1 MLQYF
6 FIKFDCLAC
15 QGIECLISLEQS
27 GLLVIQRQP
36 MAEKEKS
43 ITYKASG
50 VDVDAGNVFVK
61 KLPSIVNSTFD
72 KNVING
78 IGDFAALYSLE
89 NEQLS
94 NPTLVSACD
103 GVGTKI
109 KLAIDMKNYSGIGQ
123 DLVAMNIND
132 LICIGAKPLFF
143 LDYLSMSKLNIKE
156 HSKLIASIAVACKK
170 AKVSLIGGETAEM
183 PGIYSKNDFDLA
195 GFAVG
200 IVDRLKKLPK
210 KIEPGDLIYGL
221 PSSGPHSNGFT
232 LIRKLLEKETE
243 QNLVKLKTSLIT
255 PTRLYS
261 DFARDPLILN
271 MCSGF
276 AHITGGGIL
285 DNLPR
290 IFKRGIT
297 AKIRLDSWQIP
308 SSLKWAIKSARLST
322 TEALQT
328 FNCGI
333 GFIAIVP
340 INRRK
345 EFEIQSKRINERVI
359 KIGEVING
367 NQLEFE
373 GGLNIE

>member
-1 MLQYF
+1 MG
-6 FIKFDCLAC
+6 K
-15 QGIECLISLEQS
+15 
-27 GLLVIQRQP
+27 
-36 MAEKEKS
+36 KEKS
-43 ITYKASG
+43 ITYKDTG
-50 VDVDAGNVFVK
+50 VDIHSGNEFVK

-94 NPTLVSACD
+94 NPLLVSACD

-109 KLAIDMKNYSGIGQ
+109 KLAIDTKNYSGIGQ

-132 LICIGAKPLFF
+132 LICTGAKPLFF
-143 LDYLSMSKLNIKE
+143 LDYLSMSKLNIVE
-156 HSKLIASIAVACKK
+156 HSKVIKSIALACKK

-200 IVDRLKKLPK
+200 LVDRLKKLPK
-210 KIEPGDLIYGL
+210 EIKPGDLIYGL

-232 LIRKLLEKETE
+232 LIRKLLELEPIDKATD
-243 QNLVKLKTSLIT
+243 LKKSLII

-261 DFARDPLILN
+261 DFAQDPTILKI
-271 MCSGF
+271 CSGF
-276 AHITGGGIL
+276 AHITGGGIV

-290 IFKRGIT
+290 VIPKGLT
-297 AKIRLDSWQIP
+297 AKMQLNSWDVP
-308 SSLKWAIKSARLST
+308 SSLAWAIKQARLSQHQ
-322 TEALQT
+322 ALQT

-333 GFIAIVP
+333 GFIAVVP
-340 INRRK
+340 INKSR
-345 EFEIQSKRINERVI
+345 EFEIQSKKINEPVVRI
-359 KIGEVING
+359 GKIIRG
-367 NQLEFE
+367 NELEII
-373 GGLNIE
+373 GTLNID

>member
-1 MLQYF
+1 MG
-6 FIKFDCLAC
+6 K
-15 QGIECLISLEQS
+15 
-27 GLLVIQRQP
+27 
-36 MAEKEKS
+36 KEKS
-43 ITYKASG
+43 ITYKDTG
-50 VDVDAGNVFVK
+50 VDIHSGNEFVK

-94 NPTLVSACD
+94 NPLLVSACD

-109 KLAIDMKNYSGIGQ
+109 KLAIDTNNYSGIGQ

-132 LICIGAKPLFF
+132 LICTGARPLFF
-143 LDYLSMSKLNIKE
+143 LDYLSMSKLNIVE
-156 HSKLIASIAVACKK
+156 HSKVIKSIALACKK

-200 IVDRLKKLPK
+200 LVDRLKKLPK
-210 KIEPGDLIYGL
+210 EIKPGDLIYGL

-232 LIRKLLEKETE
+232 LIRKLLELEPIDKATD
-243 QNLVKLKTSLIT
+243 LKKSLII

-261 DFARDPLILN
+261 DFAQDPTILKI
-271 MCSGF
+271 CSGF
-276 AHITGGGIL
+276 AHITGGGIV

-290 IFKRGIT
+290 VIPKGLT
-297 AKIRLDSWQIP
+297 AKMQLNSWDVP
-308 SSLKWAIKSARLST
+308 SSLTWAIKQARLSQHQ
-322 TEALQT
+322 ALQT

-333 GFIAIVP
+333 GFIAIAS
-340 INRRK
+340 RK
-345 EFEIQSKRINERVI
+345 KSEELEIQCKKINEPIV
-359 KIGEVING
+359 KIGEIIQG
-367 NQLEFE
+367 TQLEFK
-373 GGLNIE
+373 GSLNID

>member
-1 MLQYF
+1 MG
-6 FIKFDCLAC
+6 K
-15 QGIECLISLEQS
+15 
-27 GLLVIQRQP
+27 
-36 MAEKEKS
+36 KEKP
-43 ITYKASG
+43 ITYKDTG
-50 VDVDAGNVFVK
+50 VDIHTGNEFVK

-94 NPTLVSACD
+94 NPILVSACD

-109 KLAIDMKNYSGIGQ
+109 KLAIDTSNYSGIGQ

-132 LICIGAKPLFF
+132 LICTGAKPLFF
-143 LDYLSMSKLNIKE
+143 LDYLSMSKLNIVE
-156 HSKLIASIAVACKK
+156 HSKVIESIALACKK

-200 IVDRLKKLPK
+200 LVDRLKKLPK
-210 KIEPGDLIYGL
+210 EIKSGDLVYGL

-232 LIRKLLEKETE
+232 LIRKLLESESGEKAAD
-243 QNLVKLKTSLIT
+243 LMKSLMI
-255 PTRLYS
+255 PTKLYS
-261 DFARDPLILN
+261 DFAQDPTILKV
-271 MCSGF
+271 CSGF

-290 IFKRGIT
+290 IFPKGLT
-297 AKIRLDSWQIP
+297 AKMQLNSWAVP
-308 SSLKWAIKSARLST
+308 SSLQWAIKKARLSKNQ
-322 TEALQT
+322 ALQT

-340 INRRK
+340 LK
-345 EFEIQSKRINERVI
+345 ASEEFEIHSKKINEPIV
-359 KIGEVING
+359 KIGEIIQG
-367 NQLEFE
+367 NQLECK
-373 GGLNIE
+373 GTLNID

>member
-1 MLQYF
+1 MG
-6 FIKFDCLAC
+6 K
-15 QGIECLISLEQS
+15 
-27 GLLVIQRQP
+27 
-36 MAEKEKS
+36 KEKS
-43 ITYKASG
+43 ITYKDTG
-50 VDVDAGNVFVK
+50 VDIHSGNEFVK

-94 NPTLVSACD
+94 NPLLVSACD

-109 KLAIDMKNYSGIGQ
+109 KLAIDTNNYSGIGQ

-132 LICIGAKPLFF
+132 LICTGARPLFF
-143 LDYLSMSKLNIKE
+143 LDYLSMSKLNIVE
-156 HSKLIASIAVACKK
+156 HSKVIESIALACKK

-200 IVDRLKKLPK
+200 LVDRLKKLPK
-210 KIEPGDLIYGL
+210 EIKPGDLIYGL

-232 LIRKLLEKETE
+232 LIRKLLELEPTDK
-243 QNLVKLKTSLIT
+243 VADLKKSLII

-261 DFARDPLILN
+261 DFAQDPTILKI
-271 MCSGF
+271 CSGF
-276 AHITGGGIL
+276 AHITGGGIV

-290 IFKRGIT
+290 VIPKGLT
-297 AKIRLDSWQIP
+297 AKMQLNSWDVP
-308 SSLKWAIKSARLST
+308 SSLSWAIKKARLSQHQ
-322 TEALQT
+322 ALQT

-333 GFIAIVP
+333 GFIAIVST
-340 INRRK
+340 NK
-345 EFEIQSKRINERVI
+345 SEEFEIQCKKINEPIV
-359 KIGEVING
+359 KIGEIIEG
-367 NQLEFE
+367 NQLEFK
-373 GGLNIE
+373 GSLNID

>member
-1 MLQYF
+1 MS
-6 FIKFDCLAC
+6 K
-15 QGIECLISLEQS
+15 
-27 GLLVIQRQP
+27 R
-36 MAEKEKS
+36 EKS
-43 ITYKASG
+43 ITYKDSG
-50 VDVDAGNVFVK
+50 VDIVTGNNFVK

-94 NPTLVSACD
+94 KPILVSACD

-109 KLAIDMKNYSGIGQ
+109 KLAIEMKNYSSIGQ

-132 LICIGAKPLFF
+132 LICAGAKPLFF
-143 LDYLSMSKLNIKE
+143 LDYLSMSKLKIRE
-156 HSKLIASIAVACKK
+156 HSKLIESIAIACKK

-183 PGIYSKNDFDLA
+183 PGIYSENDFDLA

-210 KIEPGDLIYGL
+210 EIKTGDLIYGL

-232 LIRKLLEKETE
+232 LIRKLLKQEAKKD
-243 QNLVKLKTSLIT
+243 LAVLKNSLIT

-261 DFARDPLILN
+261 DFAQDPVILN
-271 MCSGF
+271 SCSGF

-290 IFKRGIT
+290 IFGEGLT
-297 AKIRLDSWQIP
+297 AKIQLNSWEVP
-308 SSLKWAIKSARLST
+308 NSLKWAIKSARLSSKQ
-322 TEALQT
+322 ALQT

-333 GFIAIVP
+333 GFIAIIP
-340 INRRK
+340 ATRRRD
-345 EFEIQSKRINERVI
+345 FEIQSEKINEEVI
-359 KIGEVING
+359 KIGEIING
-367 NQLEFE
+367 NQIEFE
-373 GGLNIE
+373 GSLNID